1 MYHCERC
8 QSRFNSQRA
17 AFIRDCPRCL
27 LRDDVASPLV
37 PGSPPRRDEAPADA
51 GTAAPSP
58 EGAAGPD
65 SATGAGA
72 PPGANEAF
80 PAVPAG

>member
-1 MYHCERC
+1 MYYCERC

-37 PGSPPRRDEAPADA
+37 SGSPPRRDGEPAEASTATTATPAEDD
-51 GTAAPSP
+51 T
-58 EGAAGPD
+58 D
-65 SATGAGA
+65 
-72 PPGANEAF
+72 EAF
-80 PAVPAG
+80 PAVSAG